1 MGAAF
6 VYQSSS
12 NRDRRSILA
21 LPRKLGV
28 FMAAMAAVLFVWF
41 GSMRSA
47 QAVPSFARKYET
59 SCITCHTIFPALNPF
74 GEAFRRDGY
83 RFPSQG
89 GSVDSDALKAETIAL
104 GQDEYKKTF
113 PDSVWPDKITRDVPL
128 SVMMNGSVAAN
139 IPGSD
144 AHHQAQNTFTWA
156 GISGEFHL
164 FAAGAFDD
172 KITYFAQLT
181 IPDDG
186 TIEIE
191 TAYLLLNDLAGPGHA
206 VNLWLGRLMSPQIN
220 SFGLHSSYIGD
231 AFLPAVTVAGLYN
244 PSSGGFVLGQG
255 HSDGVEANGILGHRF
270 DWSLG
275 WIASTPGAGLG
286 APNAEDAYAHVGF
299 KTGGVALDGEGRYGP
314 NAPDPAK
321 PWAEKALTVD
331 AFAYH
336 GLSLADNGTGTVA
349 GGTAGVV
356 KQRDTFNAIG
366 ASARAQ
372 WDSLILNTGV
382 QLEHHSKP
390 YAGAA
395 ATADAAG
402 NVTNGAENTTS
413 GAAVVQY
420 VELDYILFPWFV
432 PAVRTEYTNLSVEGS
447 DRAQLLR
454 IMPGIAMLARPNIK
468 VVVSGDIERAKGLP
482 PAGDWSPAAGI
493 VAPPSSTESKFE
505 AEQIMASVAVA
516 F

>member
-1 MGAAF
+1 MIAASG
-6 VYQSSS
+6 SSRLAWTPS
-12 NRDRRSILA
+12 KRVRSRRNAGVVLA
-21 LPRKLGV
+21 AIT
-28 FMAAMAAVLFVWF
+28 AALFVWF
-41 GSMRSA
+41 GSIRTA
-47 QAVPSFARKYET
+47 EAVPSFARKYET

-89 GSVDSDALKAETIAL
+89 GSVDSDAAKTETIAL

-113 PDSVWPDKITRDVPL
+113 PDSVWPGKIAKEVPL
-128 SVMMNGSVAAN
+128 SLMMNGSVAAN
-139 IPGSD
+139 LPKSD
-144 AHHQAQNTFTWA
+144 AHNAAGNTFTWA
-156 GISGEFHL
+156 GLSGEFHL
-164 FAAGAFDD
+164 FGAGAFDD
-172 KITYFAQLT
+172 KVTYFAQLT

-191 TAYLLLNDLAGPGHA
+191 TAYVLWNDVAGPGH
-206 VNLWLGRLMSPQIN
+206 VFNLWLGRLMSPQIN

-244 PSSGGFVLGQG
+244 PASSGFTLGQG
-255 HSDGVEANGILGHRF
+255 HSDGVEANGIIGHRF

-275 WIASTPGAGLG
+275 WIASSVGSGLG
-286 APNAEDAYAHVGF
+286 LPNAEDAYAHVGF

-336 GLSLADNGTGTVA
+336 GVSLFDNGTGIVDA
-349 GGTAGVV
+349 GGTAGAVG
-356 KQRDTFNAIG
+356 QRDTFNAVGGSI
-366 ASARAQ
+366 RAQ
-372 WDSLILNTGV
+372 WDSAILNTGI

-390 YAGAA
+390 YPGAA
-395 ATADAAG
+395 GSLTA
-402 NVTNGAENTTS
+402 E
-413 GAAVVQY
+413 GAAVETSGTAIVQY
-420 VELDYILFPWFV
+420 AEFDYIVFPWFV
-432 PAVRTEYTNLSVEGS
+432 PAVRTEYTRLNVNGT
-447 DRAQLLR
+447 DAAFLLR
-454 IMPGIAMLARPNIK
+454 VMPGIAMLARPNIK
-468 VVVSGDIERAKGLP
+468 VVVTGDIERAQGLP
-482 PAGDWSPAAGI
+482 PAGEWSSAGGSIAPA
-493 VAPPSSTESKFE
+493 PESKFQ